1 MILRMTWTWR
11 VVMVVLGQPLDH
23 MENRPGLCRGQDGRK
38 RRLGGRLTGGWQ
50 WPETIRL
57 RQEVSRLRQ
66 EVSRLRQEVSRLR
79 EEAMLREQARLR
91 VRVRVRGEDVR
102 ADVKEE

>member
-66 EVSRLRQEVSRLR
+66 EVSRLR